1 MSTKIENAPKL
12 KEDEETKNNDTI
24 SSEEENSENG
34 DGDQND
40 SPKNN
45 LASFVTTPYE
55 RVLSIIN
62 EAKAF
67 ILSVSSTQQNLI
79 NGLEWAIKI
88 ISSHNLYTY
97 EFKEHEDTEDFKQF
111 VQFVNSYNDVIPTN
125 KKPTGKKSFLISS
138 LDLKRPS
145 ALKYAINIPIHNQI
159 QKIEEEKNDE
169 QSSDIINN
177 EKIKDNPINI
187 KKDNKDKNNKM
198 VLNTDTNVKI
208 KEIKN
213 KILNKNNFETNKKNE
228 NKNNIKN
235 KFNKHN
241 NTQTVLRNVNKN
253 KKETFSKLEKS
264 ENSKI
269 QKSASKINKSTR
281 NFSFRPEKKIK
292 PLSPIRQLKKTTKNI
307 ITEKNITNT
316 ENNIA
321 KSEKKSTKTESNICN
336 TEKNINA
343 NDNILTPKEETKA
356 CSHIKT
362 HSSMDLSKS
371 TQIETDNYKPS
382 KSSKVLKTFNRLKSE
397 SFPVKSFN
405 FLKDDDKL
413 EESPLN
419 KSFTKYSSNLI
430 ENALIDI
437 NYPPSRILEK
447 TFNIFELKE
456 IIGQDNVLPIMG
468 KVILDS
474 FGLYS
479 DDIISTEKLDPFL
492 VSISNQYHKTTLYH
506 NSMHGADVTQSL
518 CLYFLNSNAEEICQ
532 SLILDLL
539 GILIAALGHD
549 LGHPGLTNPFHINSS
564 SELAITYN
572 DVSCLENFHASTL
585 FKTIRNPDTDIFEK
599 LSVQDYKAIRKRMI
613 GNILAT
619 DMVNHGKIMT
629 LIKSRIAINKAENKT
644 KFELLSGNEKTKYE
658 EQQSLFDFL
667 IHAAD
672 LAHNTKLFNI
682 SLKWVELLSEEFWL
696 QGDKEKSMNLPVS
709 FLCDRDNYNIPQ
721 SQVGFIKG
729 FIIPTFDCL
738 VDIFPSLKFTMNNA
752 KTNLKKWEKLASKG
766 RLKGWTPEKTKQVNY
781 KKKMILFSSISSLN
795 ENNNINIKS
804 PMHKRKSGNV
814 NSLSH
819 ALQVKDAIKENNK
832 ENQEKN
838 EKKNKNAKNKVQ
850 RPNIILKS
858 KNHDKKVNLHKFQ
871 KFK

>member
-125 KKPTGKKSFLISS
+125 KKPTGKKSFLTSS

-177 EKIKDNPINI
+177 EKTKDNPINI

-213 KILNKNNFETNKKNE
+213 KILNKNNSEINKKNE

-281 NFSFRPEKKIK
+281 NFSTRPEKIIK
-292 PLSPIRQLKKTTKNI
+292 PLSPIRPLKKSTKNI

-321 KSEKKSTKTESNICN
+321 KSEKKSTKTENNICN

-738 VDIFPSLKFTMNNA
+738 VDIFPSLKFTMCNA

-858 KNHDKKVNLHKFQ
+858 KNHDKKINLHKFQ

>member
-1 MSTKIENAPKL
+1 MKSKIEESPQ
-12 KEDEETKNNDTI
+12 EIIDEEFKNIETI
-24 SSEEENSENG
+24 SSEEENSENA
-34 DGDQND
+34 DKND

-45 LASFVTTPYE
+45 IASLITTPYE

-79 NGLEWAIKI
+79 DGLEWAIKV

-97 EFKEHEDTEDFKQF
+97 ELKNDEENEDFKQF
-111 VQFVNSYNDVIPTN
+111 QQFVNSYNDVIEIN
-125 KKPTGKKSFLISS
+125 KKPSGKKSFLVSS
-138 LDLKRPS
+138 LNLKRPS
-145 ALKYAINIPIHNQI
+145 AFKYSL
-159 QKIEEEKNDE
+159 QKIEKEIEEEKDSEQEKEEQNKIEKKQND
-169 QSSDIINN
+169 N
-177 EKIKDNPINI
+177 NPINSNI
-187 KKDNKDKNNKM
+187 KENKDKE
-198 VLNTDTNVKI
+198 DD
-208 KEIKN
+208 KN
-213 KILNKNNFETNKKNE
+213 KNVNKNTNEKNIKNE
-228 NKNNIKN
+228 NKNSNNKNNHTKSKFYQNNI
-235 KFNKHN
+235 N
-241 NTQTVLRNVNKN
+241 NSNINNNQHPILRNTAKNN
-253 KKETFSKLEKS
+253 KKISKFEKN
-264 ENSKI
+264 ENSKSERKIKI
-269 QKSASKINKSTR
+269 QIKESKITPKS
-281 NFSFRPEKKIK
+281 EKKNKTK
-292 PLSPIRQLKKTTKNI
+292 PLSPIKEIKKHIINI
-307 ITEKNITNT
+307 NTN
-316 ENNIA
+316 NKA
-321 KSEKKSTKTESNICN
+321 LSPKTEF
-336 TEKNINA
+336 K
-343 NDNILTPKEETKA
+343 
-356 CSHIKT
+356 
-362 HSSMDLSKS
+362 SKS
-371 TQIETDNYKPS
+371 MLPGFTDKNS
-382 KSSKVLKTFNRLKSE
+382 KSSKVIKTFNRTKTEKVTRKSSTGVSNMLKE
-397 SFPVKSFN
+397 EN
-405 FLKDDDKL
+405 FQNF
-413 EESPLN
+413 ENIVLN
-419 KSFTKYSSNLI
+419 KSFSRYSSELI
-430 ENALIDI
+430 ENALTDI
-437 NYPPSRILEK
+437 NYPLGRILEK

-492 VSISNQYHKTTLYH
+492 VSISNQYLKTTLYH

-532 SLILDLL
+532 SLVLDLL
-539 GILIAALGHD
+539 GILISALGHD
-549 LGHPGLTNPFHINSS
+549 LAHPGLTNPFHINSS

-572 DVSCLENFHASTL
+572 DVSCLENFHVSTL
-585 FKTIRNPDTDIFEK
+585 FRTIRKPETDILEK

-619 DMVNHGKIMT
+619 DMANHGKIMT

-644 KFELLSGNEKTKYE
+644 KFELLSGNEKAKFE

-709 FLCDRDNYNIPQ
+709 FLCDRDSYNIPQ

-738 VDIFPSLKFTMNNA
+738 IDIFPTLKFTVDNA
-752 KTNLKKWEKLASKG
+752 KINLKKWEKLVSKG

-781 KKKMILFSSISSLN
+781 KRKMILFSAILSNN
-795 ENNNINIKS
+795 ENNNPINRK
-804 PMHKRKSGNV
+804 MFKRKSGNV

-819 ALQVKDAIKENNK
+819 ALQVKEERKENIKET
-832 ENQEKN
+832 QS
-838 EKKNKNAKNKVQ
+838 EKKEKKIKDKNNKVQ
-850 RPNIILKS
+850 RPNIIMKT
-858 KNHDKKVNLHKFQ
+858 KNHDKKINIHRFN